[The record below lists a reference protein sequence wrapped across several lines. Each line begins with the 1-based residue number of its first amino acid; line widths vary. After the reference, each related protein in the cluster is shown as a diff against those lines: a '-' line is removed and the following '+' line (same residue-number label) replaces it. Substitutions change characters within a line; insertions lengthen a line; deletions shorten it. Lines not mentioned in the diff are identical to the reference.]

1 MSSRFISKKASR
13 VWCDG
18 DGVGVAVVGSPRED
32 AQRLPIY
39 KDHQGRRWVG
49 GELGAEF
56 GIEVIVTDAKRHR
69 ILIEKDG
76 MNILNPGLS
85 SSDESLFLV
94 RRPNARGDS
103 VIWSWRSKR
112 EERPFRFDGEFDY
125 LVSAPPSVISDAG
138 IIRMYFILEPSSNAV
153 PSVPAA
159 TTDTPCVSV
168 EQFSR
173 RHLDLCYL
181 FGVHLRYATEGA
193 LKRAGYRR
201 IGDVQPAPS
210 CVTESVEAEQC
221 AVLG

>member
-1 MSSRFISKKASR
+1 MSSRFISKKAGR

-18 DGVGVAVVGSPRED
+18 DGVGFAVVGSPRED

-39 KDHQGRRWVG
+39 KDPQGRRWVG

-76 MNILNPGLS
+76 MNILNPCSQGLN
-85 SSDESLFLV
+85 ESLLLV
-94 RRPNARGDS
+94 RRPDAKGDS

-112 EERPFRFDGEFDY
+112 EERPFKFDGEFDH

-193 LKRAGYRR
+193 LKRAGFRR
-201 IGDVQPAPS
+201 IGDVQEAPP
-210 CVTESVEAEQC
+210 CRTEVGEVENC
-221 AVLG
+221 AVVG